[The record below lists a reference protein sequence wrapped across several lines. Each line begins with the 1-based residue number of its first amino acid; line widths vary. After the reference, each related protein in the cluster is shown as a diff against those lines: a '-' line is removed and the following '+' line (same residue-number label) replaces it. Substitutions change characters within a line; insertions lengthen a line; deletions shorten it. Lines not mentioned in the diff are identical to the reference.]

1 MIFYY
6 QNKRSNK
13 SVFFGSYVKSSPRVK
28 VAPFQGSLYF
38 FIERCDYMDS
48 RKRIYDFIVEYIG
61 RCGYSP
67 TVREICTGVNLKSTS
82 TVHHHLLVLV
92 DNGLIRMGCNKVR
105 SIEVLTPYYL

>member
-6 QNKRSNK
+6 QNKCSNK

-28 VAPFQGSLYF
+28 VAL
-38 FIERCDYMDS
+38 ERCDYMDN
-48 RKRIYDFIVEYIG
+48 RKRIYDFIVEYIS
-61 RCGYSP
+61 RHNYSP

-82 TVHHHLLVLV
+82 TVHHHLLVLE